1 MFLKL
6 SSWSCL
12 TGVLLSAWQ
21 DLHSFFAPLS
31 SIRQLQL
38 LERCLLISN
47 TLFHL
52 PARAQQLFSFY
63 KPDILF
69 ALSFLLVS
77 LLVSLPAGD
86 NRHFPLSA
94 AHFLFNKLL
103 NLPEFPPFYGI
114 SRELLPPVTAADD
127 GKSKH
132 INPYFLTFLSQ
143 EGSDR
148 PNTFPKL
155 CREAAAWEEQQMLEM
170 GFYPHSVLAKEAG
183 QRIPHDLL
191 QRNFKAT
198 AQR

>member
-21 DLHSFFAPLS
+21 DLHSFLAPLS

-52 PARAQQLFSFY
+52 PTQAQQLFSFY

-77 LLVSLPAGD
+77 PLVSLPAGD

-103 NLPEFPPFYGI
+103 NLPEFSPFYGI
-114 SRELLPPVTAADD
+114 SSKLLPPVTAADD

-132 INPYFLTFLSQ
+132 IIPISSHFFNRKVLTGQTPSQ
-143 EGSDR
+143 
-148 PNTFPKL
+148 N
-155 CREAAAWEEQQMLEM
+155 CRGKEQPE
-170 GFYPHSVLAKEAG
+170 K
-183 QRIPHDLL
+183 D
-191 QRNFKAT
+191 N
-198 AQR
+198 